1 METFTKT
8 TDINIAG
15 YLMTLGYKIEGLQRK
30 EGSRQVHFV
39 FTTEM
44 NKELITG
51 YWKGLKVPACDFVA
65 NLKELKSRLK
75 GSIS

>member
-15 YLMTLGYKIEGLQRK
+15 YLMTLGYKIEKLQHK
-30 EGSRQVHFV
+30 EDSRQVYFV
-39 FTTEM
+39 FTEEM

-51 YWKGLKVPACDFVA
+51 YWKGLKVPANEFA
-65 NLKELKSRLK
+65 SNLKVLKSRLK
-75 GSIS
+75 GSTN